1 MKKRDKIIY
10 WIATVWLC
18 LGMVSTAIIQLF
30 RIQADGPGT
39 EENLTHLGYP
49 AYILTLLG
57 IWKILGVIAFLIPKF
72 PLLKEWAYAGIFFT
86 VTGALY
92 SHIASGDTFNLILPS
107 LLYLVL
113 IAISWYFRPSDRK
126 IILITNKL

>member
-10 WIATVWLC
+10 WTATIWLC

-30 RIQADGPGT
+30 SIQAGGPGT
-39 EENLTHLGYP
+39 KENLIHLGYP
-49 AYILTLLG
+49 PYLLILLG
-57 IWKILGVIAFLIPKF
+57 TWKILGVLALLIPKF

-86 VTGALY
+86 VTGALH
-92 SHIASGDTFNLILPS
+92 SHIASGDTFKLISPS

-113 IAISWYFRPSDRK
+113 IAFSWYFRPADRK
-126 IILITNKL
+126 IIFNNK

>member
-1 MKKRDKIIY
+1 MTKRNKIIY
-10 WIATVWLC
+10 WIATIWLA
-18 LGMVSTAIIQLF
+18 LGLVSTAAIQIF
-30 RIQADGPGT
+30 KIKT
-39 EENLTHLGYP
+39 EGAGGVQNVDHLGYP

-57 IWKILGVIAFLIPKF
+57 IWKLLGVVALLIPKY

-92 SHIASGDTFNLILPS
+92 SHIASGDPFGLMAPA

-113 IAISWYFRPSDRK
+113 IAVSWYFRPAEKK
-126 IILITNKL
+126 IILNRN